1 MLHRQSA
8 LVIKNVYLLRLFRVS
23 SVRRTIVILFLI
35 ILKNMICNY
44 ILYILMFFFLYLTV
58 FVSLFSNESNLKF
71 FFHYLSFITF
81 LFKRFEI
88 VIKDH
93 LTTFFPVLRLNVT
106 FVLYIYIL

>member
-35 ILKNMICNY
+35 ILKNMIYNY
-44 ILYILMFFFLYLTV
+44 ILYILTV

-93 LTTFFPVLRLNVT
+93 LTTFLPVPDH
-106 FVLYIYIL
+106 

>member
-35 ILKNMICNY
+35 ISKNMICNY
-44 ILYILMFFFLYLTV
+44 ILYILMFFFFLPYTLTV
-58 FVSLFSNESNLKF
+58 FVCLFSNESNLKF

-88 VIKDH
+88 AIKDH
-93 LTTFFPVLRLNVT
+93 LTTFLPVPDH
-106 FVLYIYIL
+106 

>member
-35 ILKNMICNY
+35 ILKNMIYNY
-44 ILYILMFFFLYLTV
+44 ILYILMFFFFVLYFNCFCF
-58 FVSLFSNESNLKF
+58 FVFSNENNLKF
-71 FFHYLSFITF
+71 FLHYLSFITF

-93 LTTFFPVLRLNVT
+93 LTTFLPVPDH
-106 FVLYIYIL
+106 

>member
-35 ILKNMICNY
+35 ILKNMIYNY
-44 ILYILMFFFLYLTV
+44 ILYILTV

>member
-35 ILKNMICNY
+35 ILKNMIYNY
-44 ILYILMFFFLYLTV
+44 ILYILTV

-71 FFHYLSFITF
+71 FLHYLSFITF

-88 VIKDH
+88 AIKDH
-93 LTTFFPVLRLNVT
+93 LTTFLPVPDH
-106 FVLYIYIL
+106 

>member
-44 ILYILMFFFLYLTV
+44 ILYILMSFFFLSLTV

-71 FFHYLSFITF
+71 FFHYFSFITF

-93 LTTFFPVLRLNVT
+93 LTTFLPVPDH
-106 FVLYIYIL
+106 